1 MPTFTSSQPITVALE
16 FNAGNAHIRAS
27 ERTDT
32 VVEVRPRDASREADV
47 RAAQATDVEFT
58 AGRLYVRG
66 PHPRGRPFG
75 RGGSIEVTIELPE
88 GSDVESKAG
97 MGDVRTAGRLGRC
110 RLRSGA
116 GDVDLERVAELSLQ
130 AGVGAIVVGCVSG
143 RAEISTGSGVVRL
156 REVEGSA
163 VVKNSNGDSFVGSV
177 TGDVRVRSANGDIAV
192 EHVGGSVSA
201 STANGAVRV
210 SGLTRGKATLKTGIG
225 EIEVGVAE
233 GTAARLDVVTRLGR
247 VENRMEPTEGPQPG
261 AQTVDV
267 QAITGYG
274 DIVIRRG

>member
-16 FNAGNAHIRAS
+16 IGAGDAHIRAGA
-27 ERTDT
+27 RGDT
-32 VVEVRPRDASREADV
+32 VVEVRPRDTSSDADV
-47 RAAQATDVEFT
+47 RAAEATEVEFA
-58 AGRLYVRG
+58 AGRLHVRG
-66 PHPRGRPFG
+66 PHHRGRLFG
-75 RGGSIEVTIELPE
+75 RGGAVEVTIDLPE

-116 GDVDLERVAELSLQ
+116 GDVELEQAAELSLQ
-130 AGVGAIVVGCVSG
+130 TGVGAIVVDRVSG

-156 REVEGSA
+156 GEVDGSA

-177 TGDVRVRSANGDIAV
+177 TGDLRIRCANGDIAV
-192 EHVGGSVSA
+192 EQVGGSVSA

-210 SGLTRGKATLKTGIG
+210 GGLTRGSASLKTGIG

-233 GTAARLDVVTRLGR
+233 GTAARLDVLTRLGR
-247 VENRMEPTEGPQPG
+247 VENRMEPTDRPDPG

-267 QAITGYG
+267 QARTGYG
-274 DIVIRRG
+274 DILIRRG